1 MGLAKNDPRSGW
13 SLGRRID
20 KVGTDIYWNYFTVD
34 WFSNF
39 TDFIKAAA
47 SVQAWDAD
55 KNYEKMLD
63 IRDLRESVVI
73 RKVMMLE

>member
-1 MGLAKNDPRSGW
+1 M
-13 SLGRRID
+13 
-20 KVGTDIYWNYFTVD
+20 GTDIYWNYFTVD
-34 WFSNF
+34 WFSNN

>member
-1 MGLAKNDPRSGW
+1 M
-13 SLGRRID
+13 
-20 KVGTDIYWNYFTVD
+20 VD
-34 WFSNF
+34 WFSNY

>member
-1 MGLAKNDPRSGW
+1 
-13 SLGRRID
+13 
-20 KVGTDIYWNYFTVD
+20 VGTDIYWNYFTVD
-34 WFSNF
+34 WFSNY

-47 SVQAWDAD
+47 SFQAWDAD